1 MAELQ
6 TIARPYAEAAFELAR
21 EANVLPVW
29 SNALKLAANVAGD
42 SRMKD
47 ALDSPKLDTAAK
59 ESLFL
64 SVAGDGLP
72 AEGRNFVRV
81 LIEADRIGVLPQIS
95 ELFEERKN
103 AAENV
108 ATATIESAIALT
120 DAQLAELK
128 AALAR
133 HFGKTIEATVS
144 VNTALIG
151 GARIT
156 VGDRVIDGSV
166 QGKLTTMANELS
178 A

>member
-21 EANVLPVW
+21 EANTLPLW
-29 SNALKLAANVAGD
+29 STALKLAANIARD

-47 ALDSPKLDTAAK
+47 ALDSPRLDTAAK

-72 AEGRNFVRV
+72 PEGRNFVRA
-81 LIEADRIGVLPQIS
+81 LIEADRISVLPEIS

-120 DAQLAELK
+120 DPQLAELK

-144 VNTALIG
+144 VNPALIG

>member
-21 EANVLPVW
+21 EANALPLW
-29 SNALKLAANVAGD
+29 STALKLAANVAGD

-47 ALDSPKLDTAAK
+47 ALDSPMLDTAAK

-72 AEGRNFVRV
+72 PEGRSFVRV
-81 LIEADRIGVLPQIS
+81 LIEADRISVLPQIS

-120 DAQLAELK
+120 DPQLAELK

-144 VNTALIG
+144 VNPALIG

>member
-21 EANVLPVW
+21 EANALPVW
-29 SNALKLAANVAGD
+29 SSALKLAASVAGD

-47 ALDSPKLDTAAK
+47 ALDSPKLDTAQK
-59 ESLFL
+59 EALFL
-64 SVAGDGLP
+64 SVAGEGLSP
-72 AEGRNFVRV
+72 EGRNFVRV
-81 LIEADRIGVLPQIS
+81 LIEADRISVLPEIS

-108 ATATIESAIALT
+108 ATATIESALALT
-120 DAQLAELK
+120 DTQLAELK
-128 AALAR
+128 SALAR

-144 VNTALIG
+144 VNPALIG

>member
-6 TIARPYAEAAFELAR
+6 TIARPYAEAAFAIAS
-21 EANVLPVW
+21 EAKALPVW
-29 SNALKLAANVAGD
+29 SQVLKQAANIARNPG
-42 SRMKD
+42 MKD

-64 SVAGDGLP
+64 SVAGDSLP
-72 AEGRNFVRV
+72 PEGRNFMRV
-81 LIEADRIGVLPQIS
+81 LIEADRISVLPQIS

-120 DAQLAELK
+120 DTQLAQLK

-144 VNTALIG
+144 VNPALIG

>member
-6 TIARPYAEAAFELAR
+6 TIARPYAEAAFEIAR
-21 EANVLPVW
+21 SA
-29 SNALKLAANVAGD
+29 NALPAWSQTLKQAASIASDAG
-42 SRMKD
+42 MKN
-47 ALDSPKLDTAAK
+47 ALDSPKLDVAAK

-64 SVAGDGLP
+64 SVTGDSLP
-72 AEGRNFVRV
+72 ADGRNFMRV
-81 LIEADRIGVLPQIS
+81 LIEADRISVLPEIS
-95 ELFEERKN
+95 QLFEARKN

-108 ATATIESAIALT
+108 ALAQIESAIALT
-120 DAQLAELK
+120 GPQLQDLK

-144 VNTALIG
+144 VNPALIG

-166 QGKLTTMANELS
+166 QGKLTTMANDLS